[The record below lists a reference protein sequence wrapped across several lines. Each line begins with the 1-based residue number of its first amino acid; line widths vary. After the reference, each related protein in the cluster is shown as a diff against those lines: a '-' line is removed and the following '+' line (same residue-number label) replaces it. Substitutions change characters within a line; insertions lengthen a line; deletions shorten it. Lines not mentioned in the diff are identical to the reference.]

1 MKLHLFWIDKKWKER
16 GYAKN
21 YNLIVDIENRTY
33 KTYIN
38 PFYDYIKRE
47 DIEVK
52 KKSDIT
58 NYIEYL
64 KENGFKIMEDKL

>member
-1 MKLHLFWIDKKWKER
+1 MRLHLFWIDKNWEER

-21 YNLIVDIENRTY
+21 YNLIVDMENRTFKIY
-33 KTYIN
+33 TN
-38 PFYDYIKRE
+38 PFYDYNKRE

-58 NYIEYL
+58 NYVEYL
-64 KENGFKIMEDKL
+64 KENGFKIMEK

>member
-1 MKLHLFWIDKKWKER
+1 MRLHLFWIDKNWHER

-21 YNLIVDIENRTY
+21 YNLIVYIEDKTY
-33 KTYIN
+33 KVYTN
-38 PFYDYIKRE
+38 PFYAYHKPE

-58 NYIEYL
+58 DYIEYL
-64 KENGFKIMEDKL
+64 RENGFKECE